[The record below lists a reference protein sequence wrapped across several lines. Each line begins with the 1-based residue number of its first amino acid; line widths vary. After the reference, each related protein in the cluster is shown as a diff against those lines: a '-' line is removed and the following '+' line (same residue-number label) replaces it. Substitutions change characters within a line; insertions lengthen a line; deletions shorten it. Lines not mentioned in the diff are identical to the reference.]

1 MNADG
6 HGVTRCTGRMLV
18 ASLWLLAL
26 SACDSPR
33 PSAPETRASYFV
45 QKFILEP
52 QNYVDLRAV
61 ARLADNA
68 SPETLI
74 SDLQTRTAVSYLRA
88 RHRLGAAFG
97 FHIAGTVRTSSGNKV
112 VTIVVS
118 EAVAT
123 VSNDAAVR
131 FQVEL
136 HQQNQAWFVTR
147 LQSD

>member
-18 ASLWLLAL
+18 ALLWLLTL
-26 SACDSPR
+26 GACDSR

-45 QKFILEP
+45 QKFIHEP
-52 QNYVDLRAV
+52 QNHVDLRAV
-61 ARLADNA
+61 AQLADNA
-68 SPETLI
+68 SPESLT

-88 RHRLGAAFG
+88 RHRLGAALG